1 MSAGRRFRV
10 AFLDGEPPEAAR
22 RAAAQGTVELVD
34 PSRPADPGRVDGVV
48 IGGPIERR
56 AERVTGH
63 LRTGVAVLAAAPLS
77 AEAAEHDALVQDAE
91 EGAGRLLLAYRQ
103 RWRPEVAAVCA
114 ALEAGELGRTGLIRL
129 HSWRVSEQGGETAT
143 AALRDA
149 VDAVL
154 RLAGTEP
161 EVVHAAGD
169 GACLLVHVGFAGG
182 GMALLD
188 LATSP
193 AEPYDSLTV
202 IGAEGAAHAEDH
214 RNVQLLYDRRGLQ
227 GMPLRGDGELGLLRA
242 FAGGARSGAA
252 HERAVSEMAEAVTV
266 SLRTGEAIAVAAP

>member
-1 MSAGRRFRV
+1 MSAGRPFRV
-10 AFLDGEPPEAAR
+10 AFLDGEPPGAAHL
-22 RAAAQGTVELVD
+22 AGAQGTVELVD

-63 LRTGVAVLAAAPLS
+63 LRAGTSVLAAAPLS

-91 EGAGRLLLAYRQ
+91 EGPGRLLLAYRQ

-129 HSWRVSEQGGETAT
+129 HSWRVSEQGEEAAT

-149 VDAVL
+149 VDTVL
-154 RLAGTEP
+154 RIAGTKP
-161 EVVHAAGD
+161 SVVHASGD
-169 GACLLVHVGFAGG
+169 GSCLLAHLGFAGG

-188 LATSP
+188 LATSHGD
-193 AEPYDSLTV
+193 PYDSLTV
-202 IGAEGAAHAEDH
+202 IGADGAAHAEDH
-214 RNVQLLYDRRGLQ
+214 RNVQFLYDRHGLQ
-227 GMPLRGDGELGLLRA
+227 GVPLRGDAELGLLRA
-242 FAGGARSGAA
+242 FAAGARSAA
-252 HERAVSEMAEAVTV
+252 DHERAVSAVTGAIGA
-266 SLRTGEAIAVAAP
+266 SLRTGAAVPGSVP

>member
-1 MSAGRRFRV
+1 MSAGRPFRV
-10 AFLDGEPPEAAR
+10 AFLDGEPPEAAH
-22 RAAAQGTVELVD
+22 RAGAQGTVELVD
-34 PSRPADPGRVDGVV
+34 PSRTADPGRVDGVV
-48 IGGPIERR
+48 IGGPIELR

-63 LRTGVAVLAAAPLS
+63 LRAGTSVLATAPLS
-77 AEAAEHDALVQDAE
+77 AEAAEHDALVQGAE

-114 ALEAGELGRTGLIRL
+114 AVKARELGRTGLIRL
-129 HSWRVSEQGGETAT
+129 HSWRVSEQGGRAAT

-149 VDAVL
+149 VDTVL
-154 RLAGTEP
+154 RVAGTGP

-169 GACLLVHVGFAGG
+169 GACLLIHVGFAGG

-202 IGAEGAAHAEDH
+202 IGADGAAHAEDH

-227 GMPLRGDGELGLLRA
+227 GTPLRGDAELGLLRG

-252 HERAVSEMAEAVTV
+252 HERAVSAVAEAVTV
-266 SLRTGEAIAVAAP
+266 SLRNGAAIAVAAP